1 MSAAIKACQQTPR
14 KACHRLVNHVSSS
27 ASTCMCIM
35 FTLSLARVCIPSLH
49 PCLVGLLSSH
59 FARSPVFFLII
70 KKKQSLAHASLD
82 GKKKI
87 DTGRFKNTNNMRL
100 EAPHKQ
106 KALQTRNI
114 FYGSSAHIF
123 FNALFGVFF

>member
-1 MSAAIKACQQTPR
+1 MSSSSKPCQQ
-14 KACHRLVNHVSSS
+14 LSIYLHVYHVHTFSR
-27 ASTCMCIM
+27 A
-35 FTLSLARVCIPSLH
+35 SLH

-82 GKKKI
+82 EKKKI